1 MLLEVVK
8 SNRKNKRYMAI
19 FSDGKKSHFG
29 LDSGSTYIDHHDIIK
44 RFNYLKRHEVNEEWN
59 DPYKASTL
67 SAYLTWENHK
77 TLKDNI
83 KEFNKV
89 FLAIHFCYC

>member
-8 SNRKNKRYMAI
+8 SNRKNKRYMAK

-29 LDSGSTYIDHHDIIK
+29 LDTGFTYIDHHDIIK

-67 SAYLTWENHK
+67 SAYLTWGNRK

-89 FLAIHFCYC
+89 FF

>member
-19 FSDGKKSHFG
+19 FSDGKKSQLG
-29 LDSGSTYIDHHDIIK
+29 LVTGSTYIDQRDIIK

-59 DPYKASTL
+59 YPYKAGTL
-67 SAYLTWENHK
+67 SSYL
-77 TLKDNI
+77 L
-83 KEFNKV
+83 
-89 FLAIHFCYC
+89 

>member
-1 MLLEVVK
+1 MLVEVVK

-19 FSDGKKSHFG
+19 FSNGKKSHFG
-29 LDSGSTYIDHHDIIK
+29 LDTGSTYIDHHDIIK
-44 RFNYLKRHEVNEEWN
+44 RFNYLKRHGVNEEWN

-67 SAYLTWENHK
+67 SAYLLWGNHK
-77 TLKDNI
+77 SLKENI

-89 FLAIHFCYC
+89 FF

>member
-19 FSDGKKSHFG
+19 FSDGNKSHFG
-29 LDSGSTYIDHHDIIK
+29 LDTGSTYIDHHDIIK

-59 DPYKASTL
+59 DPYKAGTL
-67 SAYLTWENHK
+67 AAHLLWGNHK

-89 FLAIHFCYC
+89 FF

>member
-1 MLLEVVK
+1 MLVEVVK

-29 LDSGSTYIDHHDIIK
+29 LDTGATYIDHHDIIK

-59 DPYKASTL
+59 DPYKPGTL
-67 SAYLTWENHK
+67 SSYLLWGNHK

-89 FLAIHFCYC
+89 FF

>member
-29 LDSGSTYIDHHDIIK
+29 LVTGSTYIDHHDIIK

-59 DPYKASTL
+59 DPYKAGTL
-67 SAYLTWENHK
+67 SAYLLWGNNK
-77 TLKDNI
+77 TLKENI
-83 KEFNKV
+83 KDFNKV
-89 FLAIHFCYC
+89 FF

>member
-8 SNRKNKRYMAI
+8 SNRKNKRYMAL
-19 FSDGKKSHFG
+19 FSNGKKSHFG
-29 LDSGSTYIDHHDIIK
+29 LDTGSTYIDYHDIIK

-67 SAYLTWENHK
+67 SAYLLWGNHK
-77 TLKDNI
+77 SLKKNI

-89 FLAIHFCYC
+89 FF

>member
-19 FSDGKKSHFG
+19 FSDGKKTHFG
-29 LDSGSTYIDHHDIIK
+29 LAGGSTFIDHHDIIK

-59 DPYKASTL
+59 DPYKAGTL
-67 SAYLTWENHK
+67 SAYLLWGNNK
-77 TLKDNI
+77 SLKENI

-89 FLAIHFCYC
+89 FF

>member
-8 SNRKNKRYMAI
+8 SNRKYKRYMAI

-29 LDSGSTYIDHHDIIK
+29 LDTGSTYIDHHDIIK
-44 RFNYLKRHEVNEEWN
+44 RFNYLKCHEVNEEWN

-67 SAYLTWENHK
+67 SAYLTWGNHK

-89 FLAIHFCYC
+89 FF